1 MQGTL
6 YQEMLPVDILDPE
19 SSIAVVF
26 IIDCSGSMWYP
37 GSEEPYEKSKLFAA
51 KQGAAA
57 CLELLQDGDYVGILG
72 MADYAETPELFPAGQ
87 PDKIKAEIDSLE
99 LGGGTI
105 FSIALDAARQA
116 LLANTQVQRRHIIMI
131 TDGLPTAMDN
141 ELYME
146 HAKRNAQAGITMS
159 VVGIDCVKYAKLEMT
174 EFVKAA
180 GGDEKHFY
188 DATSTTD
195 VGPMMKDALR
205 IAELREIVYAPFIP
219 TIPGA
224 NYIVGSIP
232 PEKLPSLG
240 GIYHNQL
247 KEGATEI
254 LHSPYG
260 PLYAHWNYGKGMV
273 GSFMC
278 DLNGTWSEDFIA
290 SEEGAEIL
298 NRIIAQ
304 LANAPD

>member
-1 MQGTL
+1 L
-6 YQEMLPVDILDPE
+6 DI
-19 SSIAVVF
+19 
-26 IIDCSGSMWYP
+26 
-37 GSEEPYEKSKLFAA
+37 
-51 KQGAAA
+51 
-57 CLELLQDGDYVGILG
+57 
-72 MADYAETPELFPAGQ
+72 
-87 PDKIKAEIDSLE
+87 
-99 LGGGTI
+99 
-105 FSIALDAARQA
+105 ARQ
-116 LLANTQVQRRHIIMI
+116 N
-131 TDGLPTAMDN
+131 
-141 ELYME
+141 
-146 HAKRNAQAGITMS
+146 AKDGITMS
-159 VVGIDCVKYAKLEMT
+159 VVGIGCDNFIKRTMEELVKEG
-174 EFVKAA
+174 

-278 DLNGTWSEDFIA
+278 DLNGIWSANFIV
-290 SEEGAEIL
+290 SEEGTEIL